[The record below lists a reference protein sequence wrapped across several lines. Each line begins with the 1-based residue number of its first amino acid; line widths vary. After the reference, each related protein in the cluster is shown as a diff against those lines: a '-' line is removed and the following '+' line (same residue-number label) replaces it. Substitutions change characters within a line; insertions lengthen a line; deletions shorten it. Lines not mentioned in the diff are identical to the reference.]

1 MMLARRLWYGSWLK
15 GLALLSGFAPMALG
29 AAPAAAGG
37 DGKTPVD
44 LELVLAVDISYSMDT
59 EEQALQRDGYATAVT
74 SPEFLDALRLGPQ
87 GRIAVAYVE
96 WAGENEQQVV
106 VSWRVIDG
114 RESAQAFA
122 DAVKAAPLRRVYRTS
137 ISGALLYS
145 ADQFDLNGF
154 KGLRRVIDI
163 SGDGV
168 NNQGPPVQV
177 ARDAVLSRGITVN
190 GLPLVMKRGA
200 AAAIDVPELDVYYED
215 CVIGGPGAFVVPV
228 EHVLEF
234 ERAIKTKL
242 VLEVA
247 GVAPKP
253 RPGLVVPAS
262 SAQPRVSCT
271 IGEKMWLD
279 HWAN

>member
-1 MMLARRLWYGSWLK
+1 MLKRRLWYGSFLSM
-15 GLALLSGFAPMALG
+15 LAALALG
-29 AAPAAAGG
+29 AAPAGASG
-37 DGKTPVD
+37 DGGTPVD
-44 LELVLAVDISYSMDT
+44 LELVLAVDISYSMDV
-59 EEQALQRDGYATAVT
+59 EEQALQRDGYAAAIT

-96 WAGENEQQVV
+96 WAGENEQDVV

-114 RESAQAFA
+114 PETARAFA

-145 ADQFDLNGF
+145 ADRFDLNGF

-168 NNQGPPVQV
+168 NNQGPPVAM
-177 ARDAVLSRGITVN
+177 ARDSVLQRGITVN
-190 GLPLVMKRGA
+190 GLPLVLKRGA
-200 AAAIDVPELDVYYED
+200 SSAIDVPELDLYYED
-215 CVIGGPGAFVVPV
+215 CVIGGPGAFVIPV
-228 EHVLEF
+228 EHISEF
-234 ERAIKTKL
+234 ARAIKTKL

-247 GVAPKP
+247 GVVPGP
-253 RPGLVVPAS
+253 RQDEDGRSGRVMPAV